1 MVNEVTKVAT
11 PSGEL
16 YLGLAEWLAAE
27 AERLERVHDAIY
39 RARDRLQ
46 DWAHM
51 LKGEAGAL
59 NTEHMKLLGEVEQI
73 VERKRSLM
81 KRFEAEYTEPY
92 THLFDQLTAND
103 WARVALI
110 TDASRYGAS
119 KRVQGVFREHERRRK
134 KEARSRR
141 AQLRTRRGASG

>member
-11 PSGEL
+11 PPGGL
-16 YLGLAEWLAAE
+16 YPGPAEWLAAE
-27 AERLERVHDAIY
+27 AERLERVHDSIY

-59 NTEHMKLLGEVEQI
+59 NTEHKVEQI

-134 KEARSRR
+134 
-141 AQLRTRRGASG
+141 

>member
-1 MVNEVTKVAT
+1 MVELVEKAGP
-11 PSGEL
+11 PSGL

-39 RARDRLQ
+39 RERDRLQ

-73 VERKRSLM
+73 VERKRALM

-92 THLFDQLTAND
+92 TQPL
-103 WARVALI
+103 
-110 TDASRYGAS
+110 
-119 KRVQGVFREHERRRK
+119 
-134 KEARSRR
+134 
-141 AQLRTRRGASG
+141 